1 MNAGSSWPAPW
12 RIVGVDFA
20 PGLEQGIL
28 KPLRLAHSA
37 LKGALQP
44 DNHATATELRFEHY
58 QILKNE
64 DQSLMGLRAL
74 VCNG

>member
-1 MNAGSSWPAPW
+1 LDGDSDVCP
-12 RIVGVDFA
+12 VC
-20 PGLEQGIL
+20 
-28 KPLRLAHSA
+28 A
-37 LKGALQP
+37 LNSALQP

>member
-1 MNAGSSWPAPW
+1 VCNTLLDGDSDMCP
-12 RIVGVDFA
+12 VC
-20 PGLEQGIL
+20 
-28 KPLRLAHSA
+28 A
-37 LKGALQP
+37 LKIALEP
-44 DNHATATELRFEHY
+44 ENHATVTELRFEHY